1 MSDTGSAPRPDE
13 IELFQETV
21 AAAQAGDL
29 PKAFFL
35 AGGALHHG
43 LEHPLFYKLRGLEHQ
58 QWGRAAQA
66 EADFRAALADAP
78 DDFTLLDLLG
88 LSLAAGGRL
97 AEGLQ
102 AIDSAL
108 RLRPDYPPALVNRGW
123 VLENLGDLA
132 GARSAYH
139 SALSISPTNARAHS
153 GLALLAARAGLS
165 AEARREAAEALRLAN
180 GEPGA
185 RLALAMAALSEG
197 DAAGSEREARALLAE
212 PEPLHPQQVG
222 VAYTVLGDALD
233 RQERFAEAFEG
244 YERANA
250 ALREAYEPRFRDG
263 GTASGMTVVERLRR
277 GFAAVKAS
285 DWSHGPSADDADA
298 DAQGHAFVLGFPR
311 SGTTLVGQVLDAHPR
326 ATTLDE
332 LETLAEPGAAYL
344 ADEAGLARLAGAPP
358 AELADF
364 RRRYWDRIAAAGVT
378 PAGRLLVDKLP
389 MNTLGLPVIARLFPA
404 AKVVFVRRDPRDVV
418 LSCFRRQFVMNG
430 SNWEFLSLESA
441 ARFYDAVM
449 RLAQDYLR
457 TLPLDVQV
465 LRYESLVGD
474 FAGEAER
481 LRLFLGLPPDPAMTE
496 FRGAANSADIATPS
510 AAQVAGGLS
519 GEGVGQWRRYEAQ
532 LEPVIPILAPWIE
545 AFGY

>member
-1 MSDTGSAPRPDE
+1 MSDTGSAPKADE

-29 PKAFFL
+29 AKAFFL

-78 DDFTLLDLLG
+78 DDFTLLDMLG

-97 AEGLQ
+97 AEALQ

-108 RLRPDYPPALVNRGW
+108 RIRPDYPPALVNRGW

-132 GARSAYH
+132 GARAAYR
-139 SALSISPTNARAHS
+139 SALSISPTEVRAHS
-153 GLALLAARAGLS
+153 GLALLAARAGRS

-197 DAAGSEREARALLAE
+197 DAPGSEREARALLAE
-212 PEPLHPQQVG
+212 PQPLHPQQVG
-222 VAYTVLGDALD
+222 VAHTVLGDALD
-233 RQERFAEAFEG
+233 RQERFGEAFEA

-250 ALREAYEPRFRDG
+250 ALRAHYGPQFGDG
-263 GTASGMTVVERLRR
+263 GTASGMAVVERLRR

-285 DWSHGPSADDADA
+285 DWSRGPSADDA

-332 LETLAEPGAAYL
+332 LETLAEPGATYL
-344 ADEAGLARLAGAPP
+344 VDEAGLARLAGAPP

-364 RRRYWDRIAAAGVT
+364 RRRYWDRIAAAGVA

-430 SNWEFLSLESA
+430 ANWEFLSLESA

-449 RLAQDYLR
+449 RLAQDYLQA
-457 TLPLDVQV
+457 LPLDVHV
-465 LRYESLVGD
+465 LRYENLVGD

-481 LRLFLGLPPDPAMTE
+481 LRLFLGLPPDPAMRE
-496 FRGAANSADIATPS
+496 FTGAANAADIATPS

-519 GEGVGQWRRYEAQ
+519 GEGVGTWRRYEAQ
-532 LEPVIPILAPWIE
+532 LEPVMPVLAPWIE
-545 AFGY
+545 TFGY